1 MSLHFNTPS
10 CYPTHDVLC
19 SALHFSWWWW
29 WWLFHLFILGI
40 TFPVILS
47 YVLLF
52 TFHGGGGGG
61 GCFYFILFILG
72 ITFPVIVV
80 AFLSIASRGL
90 LT

>member
-1 MSLHFNTPS
+1 MM
-10 CYPTHDVLC
+10 
-19 SALHFSWWWW
+19 
-29 WWLFHLFILGI
+29 
-40 TFPVILS
+40 S
-47 YVLLF
+47 YVLPF

-61 GCFYFILFILG
+61 CFILFILG

>member
-1 MSLHFNTPS
+1 M
-10 CYPTHDVLC
+10 
-19 SALHFSWWWW
+19 
-29 WWLFHLFILGI
+29 
-40 TFPVILS
+40 ILS

>member
-1 MSLHFNTPS
+1 MM
-10 CYPTHDVLC
+10 
-19 SALHFSWWWW
+19 
-29 WWLFHLFILGI
+29 
-40 TFPVILS
+40 S
-47 YVLLF
+47 YVLPF
-52 TFHGGGGGG
+52 TFHGGGGG